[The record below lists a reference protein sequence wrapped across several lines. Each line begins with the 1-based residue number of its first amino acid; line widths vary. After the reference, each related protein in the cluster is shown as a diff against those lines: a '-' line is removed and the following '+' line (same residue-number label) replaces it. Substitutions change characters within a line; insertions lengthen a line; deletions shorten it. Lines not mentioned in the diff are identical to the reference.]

1 MDNINYIK
9 FEKIKINTLD
19 SQKKENFDGKRG
31 ESPAWF
37 GIWFVLKHSAVDVH
51 VRVDAV
57 IIKLK
62 KKLG

>member
-9 FEKIKINTLD
+9 FEKIKINTLV

-31 ESPAWF
+31 KSPAWF
-37 GIWFVLKHSAVDVH
+37 GIRFFLKHSAVGVH